1 MFQVSAL
8 TVLRREAPAITTD
21 EFLGT
26 LAFCVHDWNDTTV
39 SKWHGIDTYKNF
51 PVTKEE
57 I

>member
-8 TVLRREAPAITTD
+8 TVLRRGAPAITTD
-21 EFLGT
+21 EFLDT